1 MASPFTSS
9 VVMPGPY
16 RLSGG
21 AWNLAESA
29 RAASLTAS
37 LLIMGNVPTPADVAR
52 RQSAEIGP
60 VTEGH
65 ADTLR
70 SFAFF
75 PYRGPR
81 TTPGSVEPAE
91 LGRLAW
97 EETLTSLADLAEPE
111 EWTGSNPTGR
121 PLPILDSFLR
131 YTYRR
136 LVVEDKIT
144 VTPDGE
150 YAAFNTGLLTPHA
163 EEIFG
168 FFSRNRHD
176 EAQRWHF
183 SRWCT
188 ESSRDILRNFADP
201 PRMAEYVTS
210 ASELVY
216 DWRRELKLAYDH
228 ILGDNIG
235 RFPADMAEQPLRAR
249 QALDAAINLTLRRV
263 RRNHK
268 LVIPQWYPR
277 LGEAGAQFLMPLDLT
292 GDGAADLALVVSAVG
307 DRAYRGHTVLTLD
320 MAYTNARLV
329 ARPDSDWLA
338 PSAAPIPAADEA
350 FSGDE
355 GER

>member
-1 MASPFTSS
+1 MT
-9 VVMPGPY
+9 
-16 RLSGG
+16 
-21 AWNLAESA
+21 
-29 RAASLTAS
+29 T
-37 LLIMGNVPTPADVAR
+37 IPTPADIAKR
-52 RQSAEIGP
+52 RSAEIGP

-65 ADTLR
+65 AERLR

-81 TTPGSVEPAE
+81 SAPGAVEPAE

-97 EETLTSLADLAEPE
+97 EETLTSLAELAESE

-136 LVVEDKIT
+136 LVMEDKIA
-144 VTPDGE
+144 VTSDGE
-150 YAAFNTGLLTPHA
+150 HAAFNTGLLTPHA

-168 FFSRNRHD
+168 FFHRNQHE
-176 EAQRWHF
+176 EAQRWF
-183 SRWCT
+183 FAGWVT
-188 ESSRDILRNFADP
+188 ESNRDILRNFAEP
-201 PRMAEYVTS
+201 PQMAEYVTS

-228 ILGDNIG
+228 ILGDNID
-235 RFPADMAEQPLRAR
+235 RFPAEMIEQPLRAR
-249 QALDAAINLTLRRV
+249 QALDSAINMTLRRV

-268 LVIPQWYPR
+268 LAIPQWYPKLR
-277 LGEAGAQFLMPLDLT
+277 EAGAQFLMPLDLT
-292 GDGAADLALVVSAVG
+292 GSGAADLALVVSAVG

-338 PSAAPIPAADEA
+338 PSAASIPAADEA
-350 FSGDE
+350 FVRDE
-355 GER
+355 ADA

>member
-1 MASPFTSS
+1 MIS
-9 VVMPGPY
+9 
-16 RLSGG
+16 
-21 AWNLAESA
+21 
-29 RAASLTAS
+29 
-37 LLIMGNVPTPADVAR
+37 VPTPADVAR
-52 RQSAEIGP
+52 RQSPEIGP
-60 VTEGH
+60 VTDGH
-65 ADTLR
+65 SDRLR

-75 PYRGPR
+75 PYRGPHR
-81 TTPGSVEPAE
+81 GPRSGPGALERAE

-97 EETLTSLADLAEPE
+97 EETLSALADLAEEE

-136 LVVEDKIT
+136 LVMEDKIA
-144 VTPDGE
+144 VTADGE
-150 YAAFNTGLLTPHA
+150 YATFNTGLLTPHA

-168 FFSRNRHD
+168 FFQRNQHE
-176 EAQRWHF
+176 EAQRWYF
-183 SRWCT
+183 TRWVT
-188 ESSRDILRNFADP
+188 ESNRDILRNFDEP
-201 PRMAEYVTS
+201 PHMAEYVTS

-228 ILGDNIG
+228 ILGDNID
-235 RFPADMAEQPLRAR
+235 RFPTEMTEQPLRAR

-268 LVIPQWYPR
+268 LVIPQWYPK

-292 GDGAADLALVVSAVG
+292 GDRGADLALVVSAVG

-338 PSAAPIPAADEA
+338 PSAGPIPGADEA
-350 FSGDE
+350 YTAEDDG
-355 GER
+355 

>member
-1 MASPFTSS
+1 MNAT
-9 VVMPGPY
+9 
-16 RLSGG
+16 
-21 AWNLAESA
+21 
-29 RAASLTAS
+29 
-37 LLIMGNVPTPADVAR
+37 PTPSDLAR
-52 RQSAEIGP
+52 RRPAAIGQ

-65 ADTLR
+65 AERLR

-81 TTPGSVEPAE
+81 QAPDEVESVE

-97 EETLTSLADLAEPE
+97 EETLTALAELAEPE

-136 LVVEDKIT
+136 LVMEDKIS
-144 VTPDGE
+144 VTSDGDF
-150 YAAFNTGLLTPHA
+150 AAFNTGLLTPHA
-163 EEIFG
+163 EEILA
-168 FFSRNRHD
+168 FFSRNQH
-176 EAQRWHF
+176 EAAQRWF
-183 SRWCT
+183 FVGWVT
-188 ESSRDILRNFADP
+188 ESSRDVLRHFDELP
-201 PRMAEYVTS
+201 PMAEYVTA

-216 DWRRELKLAYDH
+216 DWRRDLKLAYDH
-228 ILGDNIG
+228 ILDDNID
-235 RFPADMAEQPLRAR
+235 RFPTDMVEQPLRAR
-249 QALDAAINLTLRRV
+249 QALDSAVYLTLRRV

-268 LVIPQWYPR
+268 LVIPQWYPK

-292 GDGAADLALVVSAVG
+292 GSGKADLALVVSAVG

-338 PSAAPIPAADEA
+338 PSAAAIPAADEA
-350 FSGDE
+350 YA
-355 GER
+355 

>member
-1 MASPFTSS
+1 MNSF
-9 VVMPGPY
+9 
-16 RLSGG
+16 
-21 AWNLAESA
+21 
-29 RAASLTAS
+29 
-37 LLIMGNVPTPADVAR
+37 PTPADVAR
-52 RQSAEIGP
+52 RQSGEIGP

-65 ADTLR
+65 AERLR

-81 TTPGSVEPAE
+81 QAPGTIEPVE

-97 EETLTSLADLAEPE
+97 EETLTSLAHLSEPE
-111 EWTGSNPTGR
+111 EWTGSTPTGR

-136 LVVEDKIT
+136 LVMEDKIA
-144 VTPDGE
+144 VTADGE
-150 YAAFNTGLLTPHA
+150 FAAFNTGLLTPHA

-168 FFSRNRHD
+168 FFQRNQHA
-176 EAQRWHF
+176 AQRWYF
-183 SRWCT
+183 TGWVT
-188 ESSRDILRNFADP
+188 ESSRDLLRNFDQP
-201 PRMAEYVTS
+201 PQMAEYVTS

-228 ILGDNIG
+228 ILGDNID
-235 RFPADMAEQPLRAR
+235 RFPAEMIEQPLRAR
-249 QALDAAINLTLRRV
+249 QALDSAINLTLRRV

-268 LVIPQWYPR
+268 LVIPQWYPK

-292 GDGAADLALVVSAVG
+292 GDRTADLALVVSVVG

-338 PSAAPIPAADEA
+338 PSATAIPSVDDA
-350 FSGDE
+350 FSDDE
-355 GER
+355 VGPELEA

>member
-1 MASPFTSS
+1 MSS
-9 VVMPGPY
+9 
-16 RLSGG
+16 
-21 AWNLAESA
+21 
-29 RAASLTAS
+29 
-37 LLIMGNVPTPADVAR
+37 VPTPADVAR
-52 RQSAEIGP
+52 RVSPEIGP

-65 ADTLR
+65 AETLR

-75 PYRGPR
+75 PYRRSRSTAGAL
-81 TTPGSVEPAE
+81 EPAE

-97 EETLTSLADLAEPE
+97 EETLTSLADLAEVE
-111 EWTGSNPTGR
+111 EWTGASPTGR

-136 LVVEDKIT
+136 LVMEDKIA
-144 VTPDGE
+144 VTADGG

-168 FFSRNRHD
+168 FFQRNEH
-176 EAQRWHF
+176 EQAQRWF
-183 SRWCT
+183 FARWVT
-188 ESSRDILRNFADP
+188 ESNRDILRNFDEP
-201 PRMAEYVTS
+201 PLMAEYVTS

-216 DWRRELKLAYDH
+216 DWRRELKVAYDH
-228 ILGDNIG
+228 ILGDNVD
-235 RFPADMAEQPLRAR
+235 RFPAEMAEQPLRAR
-249 QALDAAINLTLRRV
+249 QALDSAVNLTLRRV

-268 LVIPQWYPR
+268 LVIPQWYPK

-292 GDGAADLALVVSAVG
+292 GDGSADLALVVSAVG

-338 PSAAPIPAADEA
+338 PRAAPIPAADDA
-350 FSGDE
+350 FTGDAAT
-355 GER
+355 G

>member
-1 MASPFTSS
+1 MLP
-9 VVMPGPY
+9 VYHPGMD
-16 RLSGG
+16 
-21 AWNLAESA
+21 A
-29 RAASLTAS
+29 
-37 LLIMGNVPTPADVAR
+37 IPTPAEVAR
-52 RQSAEIGP
+52 RQSPEIGP

-65 ADTLR
+65 AERLR
-70 SFAFF
+70 AFAFF

-81 TTPGSVEPAE
+81 PQLTPLESAD

-97 EETLTSLADLAEPE
+97 EETLSSLAELAESE
-111 EWTGSNPTGR
+111 EWTGSSPTGR

-136 LVVEDKIT
+136 LVMEDKIA
-144 VTPDGE
+144 VTPDAE
-150 YAAFNTGLLTPHA
+150 HATFNTGLLTPHA
-163 EEIFG
+163 EEVFG
-168 FFSRNRHD
+168 FFTRNQHHA
-176 EAQRWHF
+176 AQRWYF
-183 SRWCT
+183 MGWVT
-188 ESSRDILRNFADP
+188 ESNRDILRNFDEP
-201 PRMAEYVTS
+201 PQMAEYVTS

-228 ILGDNIG
+228 ILGDNID
-235 RFPADMAEQPLRAR
+235 RFPVEMVQQPLRAR
-249 QALDAAINLTLRRV
+249 QALDSAINLTLRRV

-268 LVIPQWYPR
+268 LVIPQWYPK

-338 PSAAPIPAADEA
+338 PIASPIPAADEA
-350 FSGDE
+350 FATDE
-355 GER
+355 VNG